1 MTKPIL
7 YSYWRSSCSYR
18 VRIAMAMK
26 GMAYD
31 YRAVHLVKDG
41 GEQHSDTYKALNTME
56 QVPTLQH
63 DGQTLSQSMAILL
76 YLEAIAPEPSLLPGG
91 AAQRAQILSLCE
103 DINAG
108 MQPIQNLSVLQ
119 FLDQHWQVG
128 GEGKQK
134 WGYHWIHRGFTSL
147 EKRMQATAG
156 TYSFGDTVTLADCLL
171 IPQIYNALRFKV
183 DMDAF
188 PTLKR
193 VNETCLALDTFIQAH
208 PDQQPDAQ

>member
-18 VRIAMAMK
+18 VRIALAIK

-41 GEQHSDTYKALNTME
+41 GEQHSDAYKALNPME

-63 DGQTLSQSMAILL
+63 QGHTFTQSLAILL
-76 YLEAIAPEPSLLPGG
+76 YLEEIAPQPSLLPGS
-91 AAQRAQILSLCE
+91 AAQRTQILSLCE

-119 FLDQHWQVG
+119 FLEQQWQVG
-128 GEGKQK
+128 AEGKQQ
-134 WGYHWIHRGFTSL
+134 WGHYWIHRGFESL
-147 EKRMQATAG
+147 EKRVQATAG
-156 TYSFGDTVTLADCLL
+156 TFCFGDTLTLVDCLL
-171 IPQIYNALRFKV
+171 IPQIYNALRFDV
-183 DMDAF
+183 AMNAF

-193 VNETCLALDTFIQAH
+193 INETCLAMEAFIQAH